1 MATRKTVVDEIRC
14 EVTAAGGHSLLLD
27 GGDVII
33 GIPES
38 NLQNAVPDFKGM
50 NLLGYQAM
58 AVSNHEFNK
67 PLAVL
72 RLQRELAKFPLLSAN
87 IYENSQRMF
96 APYKLFTLGGLQVA
110 IMGLTTED
118 TARMVSADTIKN
130 IEFRSV
136 IAEATQ
142 LVPTLRQP
150 ADVVI
155 APHMGHYENGQYGS
169 QAMGDGRCEDG
180 VGSQRH

>member
-155 APHMGHYENGQYGS
+155 APPHGPLRKRPVRQPS
-169 QAMGDGRCEDG
+169 DGRCEDG